1 MNDTLGRPTDGP
13 PPIEALLSRFA
24 PPIRPPHLGGG
35 DVNYVLEDTAVGRLL
50 LAARSNG
57 SLLACSYTPHEGVEN
72 HLLDRLAKVVSP
84 RVVRGGHALD
94 ATRRQLAEFLAGQRH
109 TFDLTVDL
117 ALATPFQRVVLSRL
131 TGIVGYGRTTSYGS
145 LAREIGQPTAARAVG
160 TALGMNPVCV
170 VVPCH
175 RVVASSG
182 ALTGYAGGLE
192 AKRQLLALETS
203 HPLKLI

>member
-1 MNDTLGRPTDGP
+1 MNDIPGKPVDGL

-24 PPIRPPHLGGG
+24 PPVRPPELSGG
-35 DVNYVLEDTAVGRLL
+35 DINYVLEDTAVGRLL
-50 LAARSNG
+50 LAARSDG
-57 SLLACSYTPHEGVEN
+57 SLLACSYTPHEGVES

-84 RVVRGGHALD
+84 RVVRGGHVLD
-94 ATRRQLAEFLAGQRH
+94 AARRQLAEFLAGQRR

-117 ALATPFQRVVLSRL
+117 ALATPFQQVVLSRL
-131 TGIVGYGRTTSYGS
+131 AGSVEYGRTTSYGS
-145 LAREIGQPTAARAVG
+145 LAREIGQPSAARAVG
-160 TALGMNPVCV
+160 TALGANPVCV
-170 VVPCH
+170 VMPCH

-203 HPLKLI
+203 HAL